1 MLYQN
6 VINLFN
12 WIEIYDD
19 ARGTYNRNS
28 QIKFQSTTLKSNL
41 CDFIDPY
48 IFVEETISTVGVESY
63 QVAWLVVRNN
73 KQVLIQNCAPFTGC
87 ISGRNYTHV
96 D

>member
-1 MLYQN
+1 M
-6 VINLFN
+6 
-12 WIEIYDD
+12 
-19 ARGTYNRNS
+19 
-28 QIKFQSTTLKSNL
+28 KSNL
-41 CDFIDPY
+41 RDFSNPY

-87 ISGRNYTHV
+87 INERNNTYV